1 MSSIPM
7 RPPNLYHVLHVQP
20 DAPVEIIR
28 TSYRTLMQG
37 LARHP
42 DLGGD
47 TAAAA
52 LINEAFETLKDPG
65 RRAAYDQTL
74 ASAGAPDRN
83 SQPEALACASP
94 AQPEGDSRPGV
105 HTAATRACLF
115 CGEPHVERQSRMP
128 DAQCS
133 RCGSPLCSAP
143 AAARSKDSRRGFH
156 RTLHLLHVH
165 CEVKGTST
173 PFQGISENLSVAGLR
188 FVTPEKVMLDQV
200 VRVDCEF
207 CSAVGVVRYARE
219 ASGRSRRWWE
229 VGIEFK
235 TVHLKQMR
243 GGLVSASA

>member
-1 MSSIPM
+1 M
-7 RPPNLYHVLHVQP
+7 RAPNLYHVLHVQP

-52 LINEAFETLKDPG
+52 LINEAFETLKDPV

-74 ASAGAPDRN
+74 ARAGGPDRT
-83 SQPEALACASP
+83 SPTQALACVSAV
-94 AQPEGDSRPGV
+94 QPDAYSRPAV
-105 HTAATRACLF
+105 HTEPTRACLF

-128 DAQCS
+128 DAHCI

-156 RTLHLLHVH
+156 RTLHLLHVT
-165 CEVKGTST
+165 CEVKGAST
-173 PFQGISENLSVAGLR
+173 PLQGISENLSVAGLR
-188 FVTPEKVMLDQV
+188 FLSPGKVTLDQV
-200 VRVDCEF
+200 VRVDCDF
-207 CSAVGVVRYARE
+207 CSAVGVVRYSQE
-219 ASGRSRRWWE
+219 VSGRARRWWE